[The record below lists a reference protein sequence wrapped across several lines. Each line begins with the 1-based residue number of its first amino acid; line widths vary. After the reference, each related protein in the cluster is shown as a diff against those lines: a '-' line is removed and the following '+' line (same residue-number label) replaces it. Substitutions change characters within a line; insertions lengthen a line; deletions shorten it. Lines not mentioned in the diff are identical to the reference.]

1 MSLCSHD
8 PICKPHHR
16 ASWNPR
22 KTVSQPFQLICKL
35 FQQRASNMKVLGTA
49 TGSSPWLQRQTC
61 SLYLHTVVPA
71 LGCSRHSL
79 VLHTPVARSDSV
91 SKTFPHPKPGLKP
104 SPVEGAEFGLPG
116 CFFIKLQNRSIQAL
130 GNKITP
136 QFSLSS
142 LLHICTEAL
151 TQLHSH
157 HLLTPALQLF
167 GPMNLYITILTS
179 GHYTCKIKYSSLI
192 LDKN

>member
-1 MSLCSHD
+1 MEPKENGISGISTDLQTF
-8 PICKPHHR
+8 PAKGL
-16 ASWNPR
+16 
-22 KTVSQPFQLICKL
+22 QYE
-35 FQQRASNMKVLGTA
+35 
-49 TGSSPWLQRQTC
+49 SPWDSNWQLPVTTETDLQP
-61 SLYLHTVVPA
+61 VPT
-71 LGCSRHSL
+71 HSSAS
-79 VLHTPVARSDSV
+79 TGMQQAQFGSAYTS
-91 SKTFPHPKPGLKP
+91 SKVRFGFQNLSPSQAWLKPIP
-104 SPVEGAEFGLPG
+104 SPVEGAEFGFPG
-116 CFFIKLQNRSIQAL
+116 CFFIKLQNRFIQPM

-142 LLHICTEAL
+142 PLHMCAEAL